1 MPVSMILLFM
11 SLATL
16 WLIGHLVV
24 KRRFGKLNANLSD
37 IYGSAF
43 TVPTS
48 VDTPPQVVALCID
61 LMRKQHCNI
70 PFDALTPKEQR
81 MVLHAH
87 AANVLPNWMSRYAAL
102 WLSPEHRRL
111 IGQLRDIKTSRPD
124 LPKQHFGAIKRQLQL
139 RSATKS

>member
-1 MPVSMILLFM
+1 MIFPFM
-11 SLATL
+11 SLAAL

-24 KRRFGKLNANLSD
+24 KRRFVMLNTNLSD
-37 IYGSAF
+37 IYRSAF
-43 TVPTS
+43 AVPTS
-48 VDTPPQVVALCID
+48 VDTPPQLVALCVD
-61 LMRKQHCNI
+61 LMRKQHCNL
-70 PFDALTPKEQR
+70 PFDALTPKEKR

-102 WLSPEHRRL
+102 WLPAEHRRL
-111 IGQLRDIKTSRPD
+111 VGQLRDIKTSRPD